1 MSQTLRQRDLV
12 ERLRSLLIAAALS
25 YSNRARRKRARV
37 FCHEL
42 APTANDR
49 ILDLGSEDGS
59 HIASILPHRKNVVIA
74 DIDSEAL
81 ELGRR
86 NHGFETVLLDESG
99 RLPFAD
105 GEFDIVFCSSVI
117 EHVTVGKERLRDY
130 RTQREFGAAAF
141 EHQRRFAAEIERVGR
156 RFFVQTPN
164 KWFPI
169 ESHTWLPLPIVLL
182 PRRLQLPFVAWV
194 NRWWI
199 KGTQLDWNLLTRKQ
213 MAELFPSA
221 RILVERSLGLPKSLI
236 AIKKQGPG
244 AAGSSAEGR
253 GRRFARGEASPPG
266 RRTVGAS
273 QTEAP

>member
-1 MSQTLRQRDLV
+1 MV
-12 ERLRSLLIAAALS
+12 ERIRSLLLAAALG
-25 YSNRARRKRARV
+25 YSNRARRKRARL
-37 FCHEL
+37 FWREL
-42 APTANDR
+42 APTGKDR

-59 HIASILPHRKNVVIA
+59 HIASVLPYRENVVIA
-74 DIDSEAL
+74 DIDPEAL
-81 ELGRR
+81 ERGRR
-86 NHGFETVLLDESG
+86 NHGFETVLLDESEK
-99 RLPFAD
+99 LPFAD

-117 EHVTVGKERLRDY
+117 EHVTVDKELLREY

-194 NRWWI
+194 SRWWI

-213 MAELFPSA
+213 MAKLFPSA
-221 RILVERSLGLPKSLI
+221 RIVVERSLGLPKSLI
-236 AIKKQGPG
+236 AIRRQGSGPYGSRAKGRWRRSARADASPAG
-244 AAGSSAEGR
+244 AAHGRSLSDEGPVI
-253 GRRFARGEASPPG
+253 EH
-266 RRTVGAS
+266 
-273 QTEAP
+273 

>member
-1 MSQTLRQRDLV
+1 MSQTLHRHGLV
-12 ERLRSLLIAAALS
+12 ERLRSLLIAAAVG
-25 YSNRARRKRARV
+25 YSNRARRKRAQLFWR
-37 FCHEL
+37 EL

-59 HIASILPHRKNVVIA
+59 HIASILAYRDNVVIA
-74 DIDSEAL
+74 DIDPDAL
-81 ELGRR
+81 ERGRR
-86 NHGFETVLLDESG
+86 NHGFETVLLSESG
-99 RLPFAD
+99 KLPFAD

-182 PRRLQLPFVAWV
+182 PRRLQLPVVAWV

-221 RILVERSLGLPKSLI
+221 RIIVERSLGLPKSLI
-236 AIKKQGPG
+236 AIKKEGSGP
-244 AAGSSAEGR
+244 AGSRAER
-253 GRRFARGEASPPG
+253 RWRRFSRVDASPLA
-266 RRTVGAS
+266 RRTAGAS